1 MIDTII
7 IASSYCIVV
16 EKATLESLQALTKS
30 CFQKA
35 AIYALFRY
43 NSSLKRSVTSSVTFD
58 NVQFPKYKLWVLLQD
73 LQLTVFP
80 TLNIPCKIDQKSWG

>member
-1 MIDTII
+1 MLARYFMIDTII

-43 NSSLKRSVTSSVTFD
+43 NSSLKRSVTSSVTTD
-58 NVQFPKYKLWVLLQD
+58 IEYYSLGTQ
-73 LQLTVFP
+73 
-80 TLNIPCKIDQKSWG
+80 

>member
-43 NSSLKRSVTSSVTFD
+43 NSS
-58 NVQFPKYKLWVLLQD
+58 
-73 LQLTVFP
+73 
-80 TLNIPCKIDQKSWG
+80 